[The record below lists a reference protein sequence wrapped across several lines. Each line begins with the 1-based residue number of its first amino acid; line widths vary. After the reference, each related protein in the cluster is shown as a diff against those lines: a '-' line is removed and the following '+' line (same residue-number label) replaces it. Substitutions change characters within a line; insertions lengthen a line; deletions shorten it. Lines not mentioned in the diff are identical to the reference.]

1 MLIIQ
6 NSRCGFVRAFV
17 LVQVL
22 SWEGGPKKKRSL
34 LKKLLNFLD
43 YWIGSEQLSGFLVGE
58 KSINV
63 NWSLVFIHWGAR
75 CFFVFFSL

>member
-1 MLIIQ
+1 MWL
-6 NSRCGFVRAFV
+6 RKGFCAGSGIELGRRA
-17 LVQVL
+17 Q
-22 SWEGGPKKKRSL
+22 KKRSL